1 MSLASL
7 RGQEPQLK
15 AMKAEGPK
23 AEAPMATQ
31 IFEVQALF
39 EKDLP
44 PFYEVKFIAGG
55 AILRDTICT
64 DVETK
69 LKSVKDFK
77 SGEDFKTEFYMDPV
91 TEMVTCFLVY

>member
-1 MSLASL
+1 MWS
-7 RGQEPQLK
+7 Q
-15 AMKAEGPK
+15 
-23 AEAPMATQ
+23 TQ

-44 PFYEVKFIAGG
+44 PFHEVKFIAGG